1 MKPFNQY
8 ITEANR
14 GVDESTA
21 AKLTQEFE
29 AIVKA
34 NQGIW
39 IDEQKNTSGRGPKS
53 YWVVRYSEEDG
64 SPSNNRI
71 FLFDVNDKDKQFKT
85 WQDAMKAYLTSGRH
99 RSITVFT
106 GMPKEI
112 TSFIRKAQK
121 KVQ

>member
-1 MKPFNQY
+1 MIPFSEY
-8 ITEANR
+8 INESNR

-21 AKLTQEFE
+21 AALTQEFE

-34 NQGIW
+34 NQDIW
-39 IDEQKNTSGRGPKS
+39 IDEQKNTSGYGPKS
-53 YWVVRYSEEDG
+53 WWVVRFRNDNGEVDNS
-64 SPSNNRI
+64 RV
-71 FLFDVNDKDKQFKT
+71 FLFDMGDKDKQFKT

-106 GMPKEI
+106 GMPKEL

>member
-1 MKPFNQY
+1 MQPFD
-8 ITEANR
+8 EFFAESR

-21 AKLTQEFE
+21 ATLTQEFE
-29 AIVKA
+29 GIVKA
-34 NQGIW
+34 NQDIW
-39 IDEQKNTSGRGPKS
+39 IEEQKNTSGSGPKS
-53 YWVVRYSEEDG
+53 WWVVRFRNDKGEVDNS
-64 SPSNNRI
+64 RI
-71 FLFDVNDKDKQFKT
+71 FLFSPDNKDASYKT

-99 RSITVFT
+99 RSIAVFT